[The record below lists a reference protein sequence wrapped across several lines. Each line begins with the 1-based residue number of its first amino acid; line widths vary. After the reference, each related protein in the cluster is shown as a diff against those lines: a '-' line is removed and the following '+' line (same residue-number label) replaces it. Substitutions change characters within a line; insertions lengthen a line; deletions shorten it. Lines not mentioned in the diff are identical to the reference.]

1 MRLSCREM
9 SLSVLMLAISACGPQ
24 QSSHDGAGEHSREAA
39 AERPTLAVTNWTELS
54 ELFMEYPLLVA
65 GESGRFAIH
74 VTDLDGFT
82 PLTSG
87 EAVVE
92 LLGKDGAAAEFRGGP
107 SRPGIFGV
115 DVTPDAPG
123 IFAMS
128 LRVNSQEL
136 RDVHELGSVTVYPA
150 GSPGP
155 ADLEE
160 EGEAISFLKEQQWV
174 LDFGTETVAV
184 RSLQSSLVVPGTV
197 IPRAGGEA
205 VLSAPV
211 SGRID
216 PSSDVP
222 FPGERVRGQAM
233 LARILPRS
241 DEIKDA
247 AGLRAALIEAEQ
259 QHGLAEQERARTA
272 RLVES
277 RALPARRLSEAEAA
291 VTTSKARLNAAV
303 QRLNRLDAL
312 AQAGAPVRG
321 DDWFVVRAP
330 FDGVVAEVQ
339 YTSGASVE
347 EGDFLLRLVDTWKVH
362 VVGAVPESRAA
373 MLRTIGAADLLLA
386 GRPAVPLGRA
396 VAVGDLVDPATRTV
410 EVRYELDN
418 RERRLPVGRGIRLRL
433 FIGAAEALPAVPE
446 SAVVQDGGRPVVFVQ
461 LGGESF
467 QRREVLLG
475 SREGGYVH
483 TLEGVE
489 PGERVVSR
497 GAYLIRLAAMSTQIP
512 AHGHVH

>member
-1 MRLSCREM
+1 MRLSCREV
-9 SLSVLMLAISACGPQ
+9 SLIVLMVAVSACGPQ
-24 QSSHDGAGEHSREAA
+24 QPARDGDGEDGHEAA
-39 AERPTLAVTNWTELS
+39 AERPTLAVTSWTERS

-74 VTDLDGFT
+74 VTALDGFT

-87 EAVVE
+87 EAVVV
-92 LLGKDGAAAEFRGGP
+92 LQGKDGPAAEFRGGP
-107 SRPGIFGV
+107 SRPGIFGL
-115 DVTPDAPG
+115 DVTPVAPG
-123 IFAMS
+123 LFAMS
-128 LRVNSQEL
+128 LRVNSPEFQ
-136 RDVHELGSVTVYPA
+136 DVHELGSVTIHGANSPA
-150 GSPGP
+150 PTDS
-155 ADLEE
+155 EE
-160 EGEAISFLKEQQWV
+160 EGEAISFLKEQQWA
-174 LDFGTETVAV
+174 LEFGTEAVVV
-184 RSLQSSLVVPGTV
+184 RSLQSSLVVPGSV

-216 PSSDVP
+216 SSFDVP
-222 FPGERVRGQAM
+222 FPGERVHERAM

-241 DEIKDA
+241 EEIKDA
-247 AGLRAALIEAEQ
+247 AGLRASLIEAEQ
-259 QHGLAEQERARTA
+259 QYELAEQERDRAA

-291 VTTSKARLNAAV
+291 VATSKARLDAAA
-303 QRLNRLDAL
+303 QRLKRLDAL
-312 AQAGAPVRG
+312 AQAGEPVRG

-330 FDGVVAEVQ
+330 FAGVIAEVQ
-339 YTSGASVE
+339 YASGASVE
-347 EGDFLLRLVDTWKVH
+347 EGDFLLRLVDTSKVH
-362 VVGAVPESRAA
+362 VVGAVPESMTAV
-373 MLRTIGAADLLLA
+373 LRTIGDADLLLA
-386 GRPAVPLGRA
+386 ERPPVPLGRA
-396 VAVGDLVDPATRTV
+396 VAIGDVVDPATRTV
-410 EVRYELDN
+410 EVRYKLDN
-418 RERRLPVGRGIRLRL
+418 REQRLPVGRGIRLRL

-461 LGGESF
+461 SGGESF
-467 QRREVLLG
+467 QRRPVRLG
-475 SREGGYVH
+475 NREGGYVH